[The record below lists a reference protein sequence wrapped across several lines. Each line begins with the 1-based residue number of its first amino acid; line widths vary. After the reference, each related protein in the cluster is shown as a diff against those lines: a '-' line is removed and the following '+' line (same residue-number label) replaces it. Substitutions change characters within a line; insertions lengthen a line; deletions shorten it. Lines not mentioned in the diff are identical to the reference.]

1 MMKKRIILLLSFF
14 VLIFSISGI
23 SAQNE
28 TSLELEVNYEYE
40 DDIFPTVSVTQDDQ
54 VIDFTQ
60 TSDANSNKYILK
72 LEDNSSQRSYKVSV
86 SAPGYVAQSKDIQ
99 INSSLIGSGVFTLKP
114 TDSYKMGRDV
124 TLKADKILNFKNA
137 DSLLVITTAGM
148 TRLNDATTED
158 ALEGILNGAK
168 GYISYGK
175 GNLLTLSAV
184 RTDPID
190 FAFFAKNGNTLTMVF
205 FKNGSLNPLYNG
217 PAGVDLTSNQWKKL
231 QELLGN
237 EDAYSYISM
246 ANAWVGGLPSDVLT
260 QAAYHGHVCTG
271 LISGQAMIQALL
283 THYPPRGEHGL
294 PLENTAYY
302 VLGVPGGSDDDAF
315 TWSMDITPGKRA
327 YIGIDTMV
335 NKSMTGFIRWN
346 DQTKIGILI
355 IMSYNEEKI
364 MNTFKKLYNLNPTTS
379 VSNDLKYQK
388 WLVEQLASNP
398 LSLVDI
404 LYEFDGLNEE
414 NLYYLMGEE
423 VGKGN
428 VLQSAHGLDMEYI
441 LGLNLKNAKRET
453 QTTNDMKEISYN
465 KLVNIGKEASIMAI
479 NYFNSL
485 GVKINKDMSNFF
497 VLTSASFVRLNGSST
512 EGVLEGINQ
521 VLGSNL
527 PRKTLLP
534 VHAALWKD
542 LVFDFFWVDPNN
554 SSNTL
559 SFSLKYDLLN
569 DILIASG
576 NSSDNESSANY
587 ILQSVLMYDPPF
599 DVLIAWLFHNH
610 VCGGSSPGYLI
621 GDYIYEELPLGEDES
636 YIYITTNAN
645 CKDDVISRILGVSPG
660 MENYYNLRYDNNVT
674 GSSNVG
680 IAIKW
685 NSNTKTGELI
695 VINWQAPKFAPG
707 SDSYE
712 EYIKLYKKDY
722 SSSNLVSLPNVSSTF
737 KKPITEE
744 DLKNIVSGAKNT
756 GFTNS
761 FDYIK
766 SLPDVLPE
774 KPVVPNP
781 NPQKPADS
789 QNNNQQQNNGTYLV
803 NNAYS
808 SFKNLFSTYSNSEN
822 PSTRSEVQNSPSTLG
837 AMDNIEYNMDKY
849 SEESSSKAYE
859 INENKVSKNSNNNIF
874 AYALIVVLIM
884 GLIAGF
890 GFMRHKRSQ

>member
-1 MMKKRIILLLSFF
+1 
-14 VLIFSISGI
+14 
-23 SAQNE
+23 
-28 TSLELEVNYEYE
+28 
-40 DDIFPTVSVTQDDQ
+40 
-54 VIDFTQ
+54 
-60 TSDANSNKYILK
+60 
-72 LEDNSSQRSYKVSV
+72 
-86 SAPGYVAQSKDIQ
+86 
-99 INSSLIGSGVFTLKP
+99 
-114 TDSYKMGRDV
+114 
-124 TLKADKILNFKNA
+124 
-137 DSLLVITTAGM
+137 
-148 TRLNDATTED
+148 
-158 ALEGILNGAK
+158 
-168 GYISYGK
+168 
-175 GNLLTLSAV
+175 
-184 RTDPID
+184 
-190 FAFFAKNGNTLTMVF
+190 
-205 FKNGSLNPLYNG
+205 
-217 PAGVDLTSNQWKKL
+217 
-231 QELLGN
+231 
-237 EDAYSYISM
+237 
-246 ANAWVGGLPSDVLT
+246 
-260 QAAYHGHVCTG
+260 
-271 LISGQAMIQALL
+271 
-283 THYPPRGEHGL
+283 
-294 PLENTAYY
+294 
-302 VLGVPGGSDDDAF
+302 
-315 TWSMDITPGKRA
+315 
-327 YIGIDTMV
+327 MV

-859 INENKVSKNSNNNIF
+859 INENKVSKNSNNNIWD
-874 AYALIVVLIM
+874 
-884 GLIAGF
+884 
-890 GFMRHKRSQ
+890 